1 MKLGYHTESGYM
13 YIRIKLGVRNIWNW
27 NVDLQTN
34 ICLLNKV
41 LQTRFEKA
49 RHSSA
54 IVADHLYLPFCQAR
68 RANEMLKLTHALLMV
83 Y

>member
-13 YIRIKLGVRNIWNW
+13 YIRIKLGVRNIW
-27 NVDLQTN
+27 
-34 ICLLNKV
+34 NKV

-54 IVADHLYLPFCQAR
+54 IVADHLYLPFCHVR